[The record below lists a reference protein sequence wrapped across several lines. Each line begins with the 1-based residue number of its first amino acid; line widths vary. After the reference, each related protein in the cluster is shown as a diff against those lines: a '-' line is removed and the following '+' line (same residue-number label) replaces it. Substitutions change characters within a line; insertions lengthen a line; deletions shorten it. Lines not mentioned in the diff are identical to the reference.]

1 MIDWPNATVAFVL
14 GFLVAVPL
22 WLLDRRREK
31 RERRSQAESEWT
43 RAAVR
48 IVATATQEN
57 VTDVDVLRVIAE
69 YPTERW
75 RAILGSADFEILER
89 LQLAFM
95 IPTVQPHKDST
106 HEAVEESK
114 RQATVDMLDLALR
127 RTTEEA
133 AAVRRAE
140 QRVRKACHPIRKVRR
155 WLKARPQEPR
165 HEVPSEG
172 PAVGE

>member
-1 MIDWPNATVAFVL
+1 MIDWLNATVAFVL
-14 GFLVAVPL
+14 GFLAAVPL

-57 VTDVDVLRVIAE
+57 VTDVEVLRVIAE

-75 RAILGSADFEILER
+75 RAVLGSADFEVLER

-95 IPTVQPHKDST
+95 IPTLQPREDSA
-106 HEAVEESK
+106 HEAVADSK
-114 RQATVDMLDLALR
+114 RQATADMIDLVLR

-140 QRVRKACHPIRKVRR
+140 QRARKARHPVRR
-155 WLKARPQEPR
+155 VRQRLRARR
-165 HEVPSEG
+165 HAPSEP
-172 PAVGE
+172 PAPGSD